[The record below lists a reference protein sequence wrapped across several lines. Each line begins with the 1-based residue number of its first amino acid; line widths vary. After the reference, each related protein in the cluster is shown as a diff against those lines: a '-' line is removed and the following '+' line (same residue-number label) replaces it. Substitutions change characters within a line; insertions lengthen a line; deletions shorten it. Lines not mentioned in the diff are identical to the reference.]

1 MHLISGAIMFL
12 TLTALLYATNDVWTK
27 SEYDRFESTQPTAM
41 ET

>member
-12 TLTALLYATNDVWTK
+12 TLTALLYATNDVWSK
-27 SEYDRFESTQPTAM
+27 SEFDRFESTQTTAM